1 MLRVKAIRSLSGEN
15 CSICLEKLS
24 KAKFMAQ
31 LPCKHCFH
39 FACYRQWKERSDTC
53 PVCRR
58 NHFFQFYHAP
68 YPTNHR
74 YFPSV
79 FNCVLSELR
88 YCVRKGFERVV
99 PQRVLEKAR
108 KYMARQDQRR
118 YYKVRYHSKAKTYFK
133 LF

>member
-1 MLRVKAIRSLSGEN
+1 MLRVKAVRPPAGAF
-15 CSICLEKLS
+15 CPICQS
-24 KAKFMAQ
+24 VVSTTKFMAQ

-39 FACYRQWKERSDTC
+39 FACYRQWKARSDTC

-74 YFPSV
+74 YFPTM
-79 FNCVLSELR
+79 FNRVLSELR

-99 PQRVLEKAR
+99 PEKVLEKAR
-108 KYMARQDQRR
+108 QYMARQDQRR
-118 YYKVRYHSKAKTYFK
+118 YYKVRYRSNTYVK
-133 LF
+133 LKVK